1 MSDHD
6 HPVLGTVLD
15 RFEQQ
20 DGAFVGDAPLSW
32 AQGRT
37 LYGGMTA
44 ALAWAMTTRA
54 FPDLAPLR
62 SAQVAFVGP
71 AAGRLAITP
80 RLVRQGR
87 SAAFLAVSV
96 SGEAGPAAECLFSC
110 GHPRESVVR
119 HAAPPAPEVPAPED
133 CPLLFGGAPGP
144 DFARNF
150 EMRIAGGN
158 RPLAQGEPT
167 FTCWT
172 RFTRAQAVDPLT
184 GLIALADALPPAA
197 MVSFPKPSVIS
208 SMTWSIELDALP
220 TDADGWFLQRS
231 EAEDSADGYS
241 RQAMTLWDAAGRRF
255 FAARQTVAIFV

>member
-1 MSDHD
+1 MTDPD
-6 HPVLGTVLD
+6 HPVLGTVLEL
-15 RFEQQ
+15 FEQR
-20 DGAFVGDAPLSW
+20 GEAWVGDAPLSW

-44 ALAWAMTTRA
+44 ALAWAMAARA
-54 FPDLAPLR
+54 FPDLPPLR

-71 AAGRLAITP
+71 AAGLLTIAP
-80 RLVRQGR
+80 RLIRQGR
-87 SAAFLAVSV
+87 SAAFIVVSV

-110 GHPRESVVR
+110 GHPRDSAVHHV
-119 HAAPPAPEVPAPED
+119 APSAPDVPAPGD

-150 EMRIAGGN
+150 EMRLAAGN
-158 RPLAQGEPT
+158 RPLGQGEPF

-172 RFTRAQAVDPLT
+172 RFARHQQVDPLT

-197 MVSFPKPSVIS
+197 MVSFPKPAVIS
-208 SMTWSIELDALP
+208 SMTWSIEIDHLP
-220 TDADGWFLQRS
+220 DDADAWFLQRS
-231 EAEDSADGYS
+231 AAEDSADGYS
-241 RQAMTLWDAAGRRF
+241 RQAMTLWNATGRRL

>member
-1 MSDHD
+1 MTDQD
-6 HPVLGTVLD
+6 HPVLGAVLD
-15 RFEQQ
+15 RFDQQ
-20 DGAFVGDAPLSW
+20 GETWVGEAPLSW

-44 ALAWAMTTRA
+44 ALAWAMTARA
-54 FPDLAPLR
+54 FPDLPPLR

-71 AAGRLAITP
+71 ASGRLTITP
-80 RLVRQGR
+80 RLIRQGR
-87 SAAFLAVSV
+87 SAAFVAASV

-110 GHPRESVVR
+110 GHPRDSAV
-119 HAAPPAPEVPAPED
+119 HHTAPAAPPVPAPDD

-150 EMRIAGGN
+150 EMRIAAGN
-158 RPLAQGEPT
+158 RPLAQGDPF

-172 RFTRAQAVDPLT
+172 RFSRHQEVDPLT

-197 MVSFPKPSVIS
+197 MVSFPKPAVIS
-208 SMTWSIELDALP
+208 SMTWSIEIDHLP
-220 TDADGWFLQRS
+220 SDADAWFLQRS

-241 RQAMTLWDAAGRRF
+241 RQAMTLWDTSGRRL